1 MSSSGPRMQI
11 DADSPNL
18 DVLRACAVLVVLAF
32 HTVGFFN
39 RGLASNLGLEQLG
52 RLAVL
57 FFFVHTCLVLMLSLE
72 RQTAKFGLHNL
83 HWIFMTR
90 RAFRVYPLSIAVVL
104 AVFLLGLPVAGPPW
118 AMHPQHLTARGL
130 LANVLLL
137 QNVTMSGSVVIPLW
151 SLPYEIQM
159 YLVLPAI
166 FLLVRRFPSWRWVMA
181 LWAVSAGIAFCL
193 SRLLVNSHRA
203 YFEFAPIVEY
213 VPCFLPGVVAYRLAA
228 TSRPR
233 LPAFAWP
240 LTLLGLALLYVVT
253 HGRDHGWVICLLT
266 GLAIP
271 RFEPI
276 KSAFWKSACHF
287 IAKYSYGLYLSHIVS
302 LWLSFTRLAFLP
314 MPLRW
319 AVFVTT
325 VVGVPLTLYHSLE
338 APLIRFGNALVANFS
353 QTGL

>member
-11 DADSPNL
+11 DAASPNL

-39 RGLASNLGLEQLG
+39 RGLASTLGLEQLG

-90 RAFRVYPLSIAVVL
+90 RVFRVYPLSIAVVL

-118 AMHPQHLTARGL
+118 AMHPLHLTAQGL

-166 FLLVRRFPSWRWVMA
+166 FLLVRRFPSWRWVIA
-181 LWAVSAGIAFCL
+181 LLAVSAGKAFFL
-193 SRLLVNSHRA
+193 SPPLVPSDMAH
-203 YFEFAPIVEY
+203 FQFSPI
-213 VPCFLPGVVAYRLAA
+213 
-228 TSRPR
+228 
-233 LPAFAWP
+233 
-240 LTLLGLALLYVVT
+240 
-253 HGRDHGWVICLLT
+253 
-266 GLAIP
+266 
-271 RFEPI
+271 
-276 KSAFWKSACHF
+276 
-287 IAKYSYGLYLSHIVS
+287 IAKTSVFFPRVLFHPPPPPPPPP
-302 LWLSFTRLAFLP
+302 LP
-314 MPLRW
+314 
-319 AVFVTT
+319 
-325 VVGVPLTLYHSLE
+325 
-338 APLIRFGNALVANFS
+338 
-353 QTGL
+353 